1 MSSVKILNE
10 SKGKAM
16 IRILLVD
23 DQATVREGL
32 KMRFALEPD
41 LAVIGE
47 AGNGMEALHAAHA
60 LDPDVI
66 VMDVEMPLMDGV
78 TAARHL
84 QAVLPHIGIVM
95 LSIHGDAETRAW
107 AQEAGAA
114 TFVEKEG
121 AVENLLDAIR
131 WLHRVLVTLKIQD
144 DAASA

>member
-1 MSSVKILNE
+1 
-10 SKGKAM
+10 M
-16 IRILLVD
+16 IKILLVD
-23 DQATVREGL
+23 DQSTVREGL

-41 LAVIGE
+41 LCVVGE
-47 AGNGMEALHAAHA
+47 AGNGMEALQAAHA
-60 LDPDVI
+60 LAPDVI

-114 TFVEKEG
+114 TFVQKEG
-121 AVENLLDAIR
+121 AVENLLEAIR
-131 WLHRVLVTLKIQD
+131 
-144 DAASA
+144 

>member
-1 MSSVKILNE
+1 
-10 SKGKAM
+10 M

-41 LAVIGE
+41 LQVIGE
-47 AGNGMEALHAAHA
+47 AGNGLEALAAAHSLA
-60 LDPDVI
+60 PDVI
-66 VMDVEMPLMDGV
+66 VMDVEMPVMDGV
-78 TAARHL
+78 TAAQQL
-84 QAVLPHIGIVM
+84 QTALPHIGIVM

-121 AVENLLDAIR
+121 AVENLLEAIR
-131 WLHRVLVTLKIQD
+131 WLHRVLVGLKIQPGT
-144 DAASA
+144 